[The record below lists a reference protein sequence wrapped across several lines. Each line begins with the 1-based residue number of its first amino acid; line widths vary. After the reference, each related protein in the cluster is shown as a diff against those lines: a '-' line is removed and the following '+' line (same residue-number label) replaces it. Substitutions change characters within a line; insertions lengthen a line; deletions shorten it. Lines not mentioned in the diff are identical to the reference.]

1 MSTPSTRAEPG
12 KRDTMNRLLAA
23 ARQIFALK
31 GLAGARVEDIAREAG
46 VTKQLVYHYYGSKE
60 VLFSTVLDDASQQIM
75 QELIAVEIDDLP
87 PEEALRRLL
96 YCCFDQYLED
106 PLLGALALEGIRYHE
121 AAETRPNSFTSQS
134 PALATKFSLVLKR
147 GIENGVFKQDI
158 DARLFLASSAL
169 LMSGGFTN
177 HYTMS
182 VLVGFDTTSENG
194 MRIWREHSANFIL
207 ASIMRQ
213 S

>member
-1 MSTPSTRAEPG
+1 MNNPSNRAEPN

-23 ARQIFALK
+23 ARQIFAQK

-75 QELIAVEIDDLP
+75 QELIALEIDHLA
-87 PEEALRRLL
+87 PEQALRTLL
-96 YCCFDQYLED
+96 NCCFDQYMED
-106 PLLGALALEGIRYHE
+106 PLLGALALEGLRYHE
-121 AAETRPNSFTSQS
+121 AADTRPNSFASQS
-134 PALATKFSLVLKR
+134 PALAIKFSSVLQR
-147 GIENGVFKQDI
+147 GIKAGVFKPDI

-182 VLVGFDTTSENG
+182 VLVGFDTTSKEG

-207 ASIMRQ
+207 NSIRK
-213 S
+213 

>member
-1 MSTPSTRAEPG
+1 MSTPQIRAEPG
-12 KRDTMNRLLAA
+12 KRETMNRLLAA

-75 QELIAVEIDDLP
+75 QELIALDIHDLP
-87 PEEALRRLL
+87 PEEALRKLL
-96 YCCFDQYLED
+96 YCCFDQYMED

-121 AAETRPNSFTSQS
+121 TSNTRPNSFTNES
-134 PALATKFSLVLKR
+134 PALAIKFSTVLKR
-147 GIENGVFKQDI
+147 GIEVGVFKHDMN
-158 DARLFLASSAL
+158 ARLFLASSAL
-169 LMSGGFTN
+169 LMTGGFTN

-182 VLVGFDTTSENG
+182 VLVGFDTTSEDG
-194 MRIWREHSANFIL
+194 MRIWREHSANLIL
-207 ASIMRQ
+207 ASIKRQ

>member
-1 MSTPSTRAEPG
+1 MNNPSNRAEPN

-23 ARQIFALK
+23 ARQIFAQK

-75 QELIAVEIDDLP
+75 QELIAFEIDHLP
-87 PEEALRRLL
+87 PEQALRTLL
-96 YCCFDQYLED
+96 NCCFDQYMED
-106 PLLGALALEGIRYHE
+106 PLLGALALEGLRYHE
-121 AAETRPNSFTSQS
+121 AADTRPNNFASQS
-134 PALATKFSLVLKR
+134 PALAIKFSSVLQR
-147 GIENGVFKQDI
+147 GIKAGVFKPDI

-182 VLVGFDTTSENG
+182 VLVGFDTTSKEG

-207 ASIMRQ
+207 NSIRK
-213 S
+213 